1 MFEMPELTTI
11 SSSKENGRKR
21 SCLSCGIHTN
31 GRSRRYCSKE
41 CRQQMVWVLS
51 LSTGLLRVFNARYA
65 AFSFDSGHVVLD
77 VLPVWCNEI
86 SRFTQMRTN
95 GKRPADDLKKLILQS
110 GGEWYGM
117 VQSRISRSHASLYLL
132 KKNHDSTITPDSIK
146 PDRRVRPRFSR
157 REKEYMKL
165 LELTAEELLSEG
177 HTGRIKSSY
186 RKLAKVYH
194 PDVGG
199 DAKKFREI
207 DEAHRQILMWAEC
220 PQFTMRKALSEC
232 WSYDGATN
240 RWSPPL

>member
-1 MFEMPELTTI
+1 MSDLAATLN
-11 SSSKENGRKR
+11 SKKNGRKR
-21 SCLSCGIHTN
+21 KCLSCGTQDM
-31 GRSRRYCSKE
+31 GPGRRYCSKE

-65 AFSFDSGHVVLD
+65 AFSFNSGIVVLD
-77 VLPVWCNEI
+77 VLPVWSNEI
-86 SRFTQMRTN
+86 SRFTYKRTN
-95 GKRPADDLKKLILQS
+95 GKRPADDLKTLILRS

-117 VQSRISRSHASLYLL
+117 IHSKSSKSYASLCLL
-132 KKNHDSTITPDSIK
+132 KKNHDSTITPESIK
-146 PDRRVRPRFSR
+146 PDRRVRPRLSK

-165 LELTAEELLSEG
+165 LRLTAEELLSDG
-177 HTGRIKSSY
+177 HAAKIKSSY
-186 RKLAKVYH
+186 RKLAKFYH

-207 DEAHRQILMWAEC
+207 NEAQHQMLLWAEC
-220 PQFTMRKALSEC
+220 PQFTSRKALTDC

>member
-1 MFEMPELTTI
+1 M
-11 SSSKENGRKR
+11 N
-21 SCLSCGIHTN
+21 
-31 GRSRRYCSKE
+31 
-41 CRQQMVWVLS
+41 WVLS

-65 AFSFDSGHVVLD
+65 AFSFNSGAVVLD
-77 VLPVWCNEI
+77 VLPVWSNEI
-86 SRFTQMRTN
+86 SRFTYKRTN
-95 GKRPADDLKKLILQS
+95 GKRPADDLKTLILRS

-117 VQSRISRSHASLYLL
+117 IHSRSSKSFASLSLL

-146 PDRRVRPRFSR
+146 PDRRVRPRLSK

-165 LELTAEELLSEG
+165 LRLTAEELLSEG
-177 HTGRIKSSY
+177 HAAKIKSSY
-186 RKLAKVYH
+186 WKLAKLYH

-207 DEAHRQILMWAEC
+207 NEAQHQMLLWAEC
-220 PQFTMRKALSEC
+220 PQFTSRKALTDC